1 MKKVGVLL
9 VAFCML
15 LSFAGC
21 AAGGKQN
28 DDKSKTLLGMSVYAD
43 DDVDEDEASVDAVI
57 AAVLTDDDGVI
68 LACRLDEIEIG
79 PKMQNGK
86 LQEVTDFRTKGEL
99 GDEYGM
105 KAAGA
110 KQEWFEQA
118 EAFCKYVVGKTAN
131 EVAGIET
138 KDGKATDADLTAG
151 CTMDITDFMTAV
163 SEAAKDAKEYSV
175 SASDKLG
182 LAVTASRYA
191 ESDDT
196 EPRYDFIFSAV
207 TVSADGKLTGCA
219 VDELQKTFPV
229 AGGAF
234 TENTEA
240 DDRLKTKKQLGDD
253 YGMKAASAIGKEWK
267 DQAAALQQYLTGKS
281 SADIGAITLADGKP
295 TDPDLTAVCTIGVT
309 GILENVQKAMKNAA

>member
-1 MKKVGVLL
+1 MKKVDVLIAVVCL
-9 VAFCML
+9 L

-21 AAGGKQN
+21 SAGGKQN
-28 DDKSKTLLGMSVYAD
+28 DDQSKTRLGLSVYAT
-43 DDVDEDEASVDAVI
+43 DDVDEDEASVTAVI

-68 LACRLDEIEIG
+68 LACRLDEIEVG
-79 PKMQNGK
+79 PKITNGK
-86 LQEVTDFRTKGEL
+86 LQEVTDFRTKGER
-99 GDEYGM
+99 GNEYGM

-138 KDGKATDADLTAG
+138 KDGKPTDTDLNAG
-151 CTMDITDFMTAV
+151 CTIDITDFMAAV
-163 SEAAKDAKEYSV
+163 SEAAKDAKEYAV

-182 LAVTASRYA
+182 IAVTASRYA

-196 EPRYDFIFSAV
+196 QPRYDFVFSAV
-207 TVSADGKLTGCA
+207 SVSADGKLTGCA

-229 AGGAF
+229 AGNAF

-240 DDRLKTKKQLGDD
+240 ADRLKTKKQLGDD
-253 YGMKAASAIGKEWK
+253 YGMKAASGIGKEWK
-267 DQAAALQQYLTGKS
+267 DQAEHLAQYLTGKS
-281 SADIGAITLADGKP
+281 SAEITEIPLKDGKP
-295 TDPDLTAVCTIGVT
+295 IEADLVAGCTISVT
-309 GILENVQKAMKNAA
+309 GMLENVQKAMKNAA